1 MEINASLW
9 ALRLGK
15 EFRLRWLCIFV
26 HESDCSEV
34 QSVPPCIAVLASD
47 YASCLHMLMKYP
59 PIADMQ
65 YFIDMA
71 RYLREPNVCCHFASL
86 ILSFIKLNILLT
98 ASGTISICVTSNKA
112 LMFRGFGRFYT
123 NLADKSEFMCRF

>member
-98 ASGTISICVTSNKA
+98 ALLLFRFVLPPTKRLCFVGLVVSIQIW
-112 LMFRGFGRFYT
+112 
-123 NLADKSEFMCRF
+123 